1 MPHGNPWI
9 PEKHDPILKAW
20 AGRIRDKEIG
30 TITGHGERKVR
41 ERRNELGLAPFH
53 AQRIGW
59 SPRDYLLADAAL
71 SYELS
76 DNLSLQVNA
85 NNLFDKEYIVSC
97 GFGSC
102 YYGTGLRVLGGLSYH
117 W

>member
-1 MPHGNPWI
+1 TCAL
-9 PEKHDPILKAW
+9 PISAAWLKYTFQD
-20 AGRIRDKEIG
+20 GLLEGLGIG
-30 TITGHGERKVR
+30 GGLRYVGPTYNDLA
-41 ERRNELGLAPFH
+41 NESENA
-53 AQRIGW
+53 
-59 SPRDYLLADAAL
+59 SYLLADAAL

-85 NNLFDKEYIVSC
+85 NNLFDNEHIVSC